1 MSFGNRS
8 NNSRRAASPPALGTD
23 ADDGDRCFRYAVHEV
38 SPASN
43 SRPSIGGRQ
52 GEADGSRTRNDG
64 DLGST
69 TTSMPLTR
77 PSRLAIHGASPSVSL
92 IGRTSCVCAVARRG
106 PPVITTST
114 ASRVFDRSTVT
125 ASDIASHS
133 ATRICSTRRAMAG
146 STHTVEPGGFAPAR
160 SPPTSDRSTIT
171 VRISAR
177 SSTCSSRTECS
188 PRSVRSRSVRPSTNR
203 SSSAPVSTI
212 ECRHRSRRLASRS
225 LLHNNSIWCDKAPT
239 RCRRSWPTAAT
250 NLLASVLV
258 PSVLRAV
265 RTGVVLTGVV
275 LTGVVLSG
283 VVARDGPGIEH
294 VIALRSVATSRH
306 RVTLLGCPPRPSRWP
321 RIPRMTLIRPTR

>member
-1 MSFGNRS
+1 
-8 NNSRRAASPPALGTD
+8 
-23 ADDGDRCFRYAVHEV
+23 
-38 SPASN
+38 
-43 SRPSIGGRQ
+43 
-52 GEADGSRTRNDG
+52 
-64 DLGST
+64 
-69 TTSMPLTR
+69 
-77 PSRLAIHGASPSVSL
+77 
-92 IGRTSCVCAVARRG
+92 
-106 PPVITTST
+106 
-114 ASRVFDRSTVT
+114 
-125 ASDIASHS
+125 
-133 ATRICSTRRAMAG
+133 MAG
-146 STHTVEPGGFAPAR
+146 STRTVEPGGFTPAR

-177 SSTCSSRTECS
+177 RSTCSSRTECS

-258 PSVLRAV
+258 PSVLGAV

-275 LTGVVLSG
+275 LHG

-306 RVTLLGCPPRPSRWP
+306 RVTLLGCPPRPSRGP
-321 RIPRMTLIRPTR
+321 RIPRMTLIRQTR